1 MLDYK
6 VWTHHGEL
14 VHQTAS
20 VEKEDDRTDDD
31 RMDEIF
37 DAIRSDLETNP
48 EDPPTPKV
56 QKFFDILRA

>member
-6 VWTHHGEL
+6 VWTHHAEL

-20 VEKEDDRTDDD
+20 VAKEDDRTDDD

-37 DAIRSDLETNP
+37 DVIRSDLETNP
-48 EDPPTPKV
+48 EDPPTPGV
-56 QKFFDILRA
+56 QKFF

>member
-6 VWTHHGEL
+6 VWTHRGEL

-37 DAIRSDLETNP
+37 DVIRSDLETNP

>member
-6 VWTHHGEL
+6 VWTHHAEL

-20 VEKEDDRTDDD
+20 VAKEDDRTDDD

-37 DAIRSDLETNP
+37 DVI
-48 EDPPTPKV
+48 
-56 QKFFDILRA
+56 